1 MIKWPHK
8 KILSHGQSPFDGARS
23 ACWLF
28 TTSLEVAPAERVKW
42 ISPLPI
48 VILSTMAWTTPRF
61 CSMGIFGQCN
71 QVGSVRLY
79 PVLLPEQHID
89 GVTFQ
94 PSTKFLRIEE

>member
-1 MIKWPHK
+1 RPSGPATRRCHRPWHDEATK
-8 KILSHGQSPFDGARS
+8 LDGQSPFDGARS

-28 TTSLEVAPAERVKW
+28 TSSLEVAPAERVKW

-61 CSMGIFGQCN
+61 CSMGN

-79 PVLLPEQHID
+79 RVLLPEQHID

-94 PSTKFLRIEE
+94 ARHR